1 MMKCIASDMDGT
13 LLNSVQ
19 QISEE
24 NKQAI
29 LKAQAQGVEFVVA
42 TGRSYQEAT
51 YVLAAAG
58 LSCPVICVN
67 GAEVRSK
74 EGKILSSNPLSKE
87 LARVVAA
94 KLAENDVYYE
104 VYTDKGAFTVDL
116 DKAVSTLVDIIISAN
131 PEADRDEVAYAAGAR
146 IRDGLVQTVAN
157 YELLFADENVQI
169 YKVLAFSF
177 DASKLAAAGKALEGY
192 TELAVSSSGHENL
205 EITHQDA
212 QKGLALEAFVQT
224 KGIDLADTM
233 AIGDSFN
240 DVSMLERAGRSI
252 AMGNASYEIKA
263 LCDEITD
270 TNDEH
275 GVAAAILDVL

>member
-1 MMKCIASDMDGT
+1 MKCIASDMDGT

>member
-1 MMKCIASDMDGT
+1 MKCIASDMDGT

-29 LKAQAQGVEFVVA
+29 LKAQAHGVEFVVA

-51 YVLAAAG
+51 YVLMEAG

-67 GAEVRSK
+67 GAEVRTK
-74 EGKILSSNPLSKE
+74 EGEIMSSNPLSKE

-104 VYTDKGAFTVDL
+104 IYTDKGAFTVDA
-116 DKAVSTLVDIIISAN
+116 DKAVSTLVDIIVSAN
-131 PEADRDEVAYAAGAR
+131 PDADRDEIAYAAGAR
-146 IRDGLVQTVAN
+146 LRDGLIQTIAD
-157 YELLFADENVQI
+157 YELIFADESLQI

-177 DASKLAAAGKALEGY
+177 EASKLKAAGKALEGF

-205 EITHQDA
+205 EITHKDA
-212 QKGLALEAFVQT
+212 QKGLALEAFVQAR
-224 KGIDLADTM
+224 GIDMADTM